1 MFRFFLFLKGY
12 YLITVEGLLAER
24 FINLCKVKKIY
35 LWELKNSNNIYRMK
49 ISVADYNIL
58 DDIVNKTNVKVDI
71 LEKYGLPFL
80 FLGKKNRTF
89 YLVFILLALMLVFT
103 SNLFIWKIDFIGNYT
118 ITDEQLE
125 EYKYKLKKRLAGVD
139 IVVINENVEASYISE
154 TLYNV
159 HNTGKTDIK
168 YQLDI
173 TVTKNEKI
181 TWEVSGDL
189 NAAAKGTIK
198 LFQVNIE
205 NKLGIDYKKTN
216 EKTEKVTEKIDLVVE
231 SNSRAIIYL
240 MGRARVTN
248 GVGKISV
255 LYLGNTTFAFEFFTI
270 VNQYPRLEKRSLC

>member
-1 MFRFFLFLKGY
+1 MQKLLCLLVL
-12 YLITVEGLLAER
+12 LITIMSIVMLDASAANDDYKTFNE
-24 FINLCKVKKIY
+24 II
-35 LWELKNSNNIYRMK
+35 M
-49 ISVADYNIL
+49 AD
-58 DDIVNKTNVKVDI
+58 
-71 LEKYGLPFL
+71 
-80 FLGKKNRTF
+80 GKLIR
-89 YLVFILLALMLVFT
+89 Y
-103 SNLFIWKIDFIGNYT
+103 Y
-118 ITDEQLE
+118 TDEQLE

-231 SNSRAIIYL
+231 PNSRAIIYL